1 EAERIARFLK
11 DGEHE
16 LRGHGRHHR
25 ASGHQLPGITRQTG
39 TSKYRCARALQPSR
53 PMRSNAGF
61 LYIFVAA
68 CGNDV
73 ATPPPDS
80 TPTRY
85 RDVEPIVQ
93 VHCDGCHAAGG
104 IGPVQFTADT
114 VVDQATNMAA
124 QTSSRT
130 MPPWQPALDTGP
142 KLHGARVLD

>member
-1 EAERIARFLK
+1 
-11 DGEHE
+11 
-16 LRGHGRHHR
+16 
-25 ASGHQLPGITRQTG
+25 
-39 TSKYRCARALQPSR
+39 
-53 PMRSNAGF
+53 

-80 TPTRY
+80 TPTWY

-124 QTSSRT
+124 QTSSHR

-142 KLHGARVLD
+142 KLHGARVLDDDQIATIGAWSAAGAPLGDPADHGELQPVSSFGLTDPPDYTFKIAAPYTPDRSLTDDV